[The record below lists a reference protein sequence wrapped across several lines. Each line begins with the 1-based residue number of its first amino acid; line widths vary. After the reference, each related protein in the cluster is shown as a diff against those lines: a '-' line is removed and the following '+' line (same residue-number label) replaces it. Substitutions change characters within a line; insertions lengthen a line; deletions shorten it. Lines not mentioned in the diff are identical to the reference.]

1 MSLAGT
7 ERRRHL
13 VTAVI
18 GTFLM
23 LIMGTVLLLGFR
35 FATQMRTNII
45 ALQTASTLQNYPEEL
60 SHQLNALRDRLEVR
74 AYSGQALADLQAT
87 VKRFDHELRVLSA
100 SVDADSPQLG
110 HALLLWHQYTPVLD
124 PVVNFNGQPYV
135 DSDTTGSSLSRE
147 GREHYA
153 EVKRAQLFASENARP
168 LQTQLANL
176 ATSLQRTS
184 SEAATRLRALLMAGV
199 FAALVLAAVAAY
211 FQLSRSR
218 HERVARE
225 AQEQTRD
232 ILKTVREGFF
242 LLDAHYRIGAVWS
255 DALTRM
261 FSRSDFAGLTF
272 EELLRDLVPA
282 STLGTAMKYIKLL
295 WGDRA
300 HENLMKSINPLG
312 QLEITMENGHGG
324 KETRYLQF
332 DFHRVMG
339 PEGIKHVLCSVGDV
353 TSSVLL
359 ARELHESQEN
369 ANAQI
374 DMMVGMMHVD
384 PLQLVSFLDT
394 AETGLKLVNTI
405 LKEPAR
411 TDAEFRKKLTGL
423 FRELHTI
430 KGEAS
435 ALNLKSVANRVHT
448 LEDMVGECKKKPE
461 LSGNDFLPMVLKLD
475 DLLAHLRN
483 VREMAARLTVLK
495 DTAPGAAAAA
505 ATTGTYPAAAM
516 PAARHPA
523 PTATTGTYPAATA
536 PPPPPPPRAAAP
548 PAPSSPPGGVTTR
561 NESAPGPAASTAPSA
576 ARRVEELSPALY
588 SMAERLAQDHAK
600 RFRLTLRGLGDVP
613 PPYTAT
619 IKDCLIQM
627 LRNAAVHGIESPDV
641 RLAQAKKDTGSV
653 QVDFRKTSE
662 GYELVFEDDG
672 AGIAPDALKAAAVR
686 RQLIS
691 EEDAAL
697 MDTRAAMA
705 LIFRPGFSTQDE
717 ISMDAGRGVG
727 MDVVAR
733 SVYALGGKIGVS
745 THPGKFTRF
754 KIVLPATEAVSTAV
768 A

>member
-13 VTAVI
+13 LTASI
-18 GTFLM
+18 GTALM
-23 LIMGTVLLLGFR
+23 LVMGLALVWGFR
-35 FATQMRTNII
+35 LATHMRTNIV
-45 ALQTASTLQNYPEEL
+45 ALQTASTLQNYPEEM

-87 VKRFDHELRVLSA
+87 VKRFDQELRVLAA
-100 SVDADSPQLG
+100 SVDGDSPQLG
-110 HALLLWHQYTPVLD
+110 HALLLWNQYAPVLE
-124 PVVNFNGQPYV
+124 PVVTFSGQPYV
-135 DSDTTGSSLSRE
+135 DSDTAGSSLSRE

-153 EVKRAQLFASENARP
+153 AVKRAQLFASENARP
-168 LQTQLANL
+168 LQTQLATL

-184 SEAATRLRALLMAGV
+184 SDGATRLRSLLMAGV
-199 FAALVLAAVAAY
+199 FAALVLAVVAAY

-218 HERVARE
+218 HERTARE

-242 LLDAHYRIGAVWS
+242 LLDAHYRIGSVWS
-255 DALTRM
+255 EALTRM
-261 FSRSDFAGLTF
+261 FGRNDFAGLTF
-272 EELLRDLVPA
+272 EELLEDLVPQA
-282 STLGTAMKYIKLL
+282 TLSTAVKYIKLL

-312 QLEITMENGHGG
+312 QLEITMDNGHGG
-324 KETRYLQF
+324 KESRYLQF

-369 ANAQI
+369 AHAQL
-374 DMMVGMMHVD
+374 DMMVGLMHID
-384 PLQLVSFLDT
+384 PLQLISFLDT
-394 AETGLKLVNTI
+394 ADAGLKLVNTI
-405 LKEPAR
+405 LREPAR
-411 TDAEFRKKLTGL
+411 NDAEFRKKLAGL

-435 ALNLKSVANRVHT
+435 ALNLKSVASRVHT

-475 DLLAHLRN
+475 DLLAHLRS
-483 VREMAARLTVLK
+483 VREMAARLTALK
-495 DTAPGAAAAA
+495 DTMPAVAALPAASVASAALPADPGPAESA
-505 ATTGTYPAAAM
+505 PAAA
-516 PAARHPA
+516 PAAPR
-523 PTATTGTYPAATA
+523 TGATA
-536 PPPPPPPRAAAP
+536 GRAAAP
-548 PAPSSPPGGVTTR
+548 ERAP
-561 NESAPGPAASTAPSA
+561 
-576 ARRVEELSPALY
+576 RRVEELAPTLHL
-588 SMAERLAQDHAK
+588 MAERLAEDHAK
-600 RFRLTLRGLGDVP
+600 RFRLTLSGLADVP
-613 PPYTAT
+613 AAYTAT

-627 LRNAAVHGIESPDV
+627 LRNAAVHGIESPEV
-641 RLAQAKKDTGSV
+641 RRAQAKQDTGSV
-653 QVDFRKTSE
+653 HVDFRKVTD
-662 GYELVFEDDG
+662 GYELLFEDDG
-672 AGIAPDALKAAAVR
+672 AGIAPDALKAAAVK
-686 RQLIS
+686 RQLIT
-691 EEDAAL
+691 EDDAAL

-705 LIFRPGFSTQDE
+705 LIFRPGFSTQE
-717 ISMDAGRGVG
+717 AISMDAGRGVG

-754 KIVLPATEAVSTAV
+754 KIVLPAAEPVSTAV

>member
-7 ERRRHL
+7 GRRHL
-13 VTAVI
+13 LTASI
-18 GTFLM
+18 GTALM
-23 LIMGTVLLLGFR
+23 LVMGLALVWGFR
-35 FATQMRTNII
+35 LATHMRTNIV
-45 ALQTASTLQNYPEEL
+45 ALQTASTLQNYPEEM

-74 AYSGQALADLQAT
+74 AYSGQALADLQVT
-87 VKRFDHELRVLSA
+87 VKRFDQELRVLSA
-100 SVDADSPQLG
+100 SIDGDSPQLG
-110 HALLLWHQYTPVLD
+110 HALLLWNQYAPVLE
-124 PVVNFNGQPYV
+124 PVVAFSGQPYV
-135 DSDTTGSSLSRE
+135 DSDTAGSSLSRE

-153 EVKRAQLFASENARP
+153 AVKRAQLFASENARP
-168 LQTQLANL
+168 LQTQLATL

-184 SEAATRLRALLMAGV
+184 SDGATRLRSLLMAGV
-199 FAALVLAAVAAY
+199 FAALVLAVVAAY

-218 HERVARE
+218 HERTARE

-242 LLDAHYRIGAVWS
+242 LLDAHYRIGSVWS
-255 DALTRM
+255 EALTRM
-261 FSRSDFAGLTF
+261 FGRNDFAGLTF
-272 EELLRDLVPA
+272 EELLEDLVPQA
-282 STLGTAMKYIKLL
+282 TLSTAVKYIKLL

-312 QLEITMENGHGG
+312 QLEITMDNGHGG

-369 ANAQI
+369 AHAQL
-374 DMMVGMMHVD
+374 DMMVGLMHID

-394 AETGLKLVNTI
+394 ADAGLKLVNTI
-405 LKEPAR
+405 LREPAR
-411 TDAEFRKKLTGL
+411 NDAEFRKKLAGL

-435 ALNLKSVANRVHT
+435 ALNLKSVASRVHT

-475 DLLAHLRN
+475 ELLAHLRS
-483 VREMAARLTVLK
+483 VREMAARLTALK
-495 DTAPGAAAAA
+495 DTMPAVAAAAA
-505 ATTGTYPAAAM
+505 LPPATAAFATLPADPEPTDSMPAAPAAA
-516 PAARHPA
+516 A
-523 PTATTGTYPAATA
+523 P
-536 PPPPPPPRAAAP
+536 AAAP
-548 PAPSSPPGGVTTR
+548 RTGAAAGR
-561 NESAPGPAASTAPSA
+561 PAAPERA
-576 ARRVEELSPALY
+576 ARRVEELSPTLHL
-588 SMAERLAQDHAK
+588 MAERLAQDHAK
-600 RFRLTLRGLGDVP
+600 RFRLTLSGLADVP
-613 PPYTAT
+613 AAYTAT

-627 LRNAAVHGIESPDV
+627 LRNAAVHGIESPEV
-641 RLAQAKKDTGSV
+641 RRAQAKKDTGSV
-653 QVDFRKTSE
+653 HVDFRKVTD

-672 AGIAPDALKAAAVR
+672 AGIAPDALKAAAVK
-686 RQLIS
+686 RQLIT
-691 EEDAAL
+691 EDDAAL

-705 LIFRPGFSTQDE
+705 LIFRPGFSTQEE

-754 KIVLPATEAVSTAV
+754 KIVLPAAEPVSTAV

>member
-7 ERRRHL
+7 GRRHL
-13 VTAVI
+13 LTASI
-18 GTFLM
+18 GTALM
-23 LIMGTVLLLGFR
+23 LVMGLALVWGFR
-35 FATQMRTNII
+35 LATHMRTNIV
-45 ALQTASTLQNYPEEL
+45 ALQTASTLQNYPEEM

-87 VKRFDHELRVLSA
+87 VRRFDQELRVLSA
-100 SVDADSPQLG
+100 SIDGDSPQLG
-110 HALLLWHQYTPVLD
+110 HALLLWNQYAPVLE
-124 PVVNFNGQPYV
+124 PVVAFSGQPYV
-135 DSDTTGSSLSRE
+135 DSDTAGSSLSRE

-153 EVKRAQLFASENARP
+153 AVKRAQLFASENARP
-168 LQTQLANL
+168 LQTQLATL

-184 SEAATRLRALLMAGV
+184 SDGATRLRSLLMAGV
-199 FAALVLAAVAAY
+199 FAALVLAVVAAY

-218 HERVARE
+218 HERTARE

-242 LLDAHYRIGAVWS
+242 LLDAHYRIGSVWS
-255 DALTRM
+255 EALTRM
-261 FSRSDFAGLTF
+261 FGRNDFAGLTF
-272 EELLRDLVPA
+272 EELLEDLVPQA
-282 STLGTAMKYIKLL
+282 TLSTAVKYIKLL

-312 QLEITMENGHGG
+312 QLEITMDNGHGG

-332 DFHRVMG
+332 DFHRVIG

-369 ANAQI
+369 AHAQL
-374 DMMVGMMHVD
+374 DMMVGLMHID
-384 PLQLVSFLDT
+384 PLQLISFLDT
-394 AETGLKLVNTI
+394 ADAGLKLVNTI
-405 LKEPAR
+405 LREPAR
-411 TDAEFRKKLTGL
+411 NDAEFRKKLAGL
-423 FRELHTI
+423 FRELHAI

-435 ALNLKSVANRVHT
+435 ALNLKSVASRVHT

-475 DLLAHLRN
+475 ELLAHLRS

-495 DTAPGAAAAA
+495 DTMPAAAAA
-505 ATTGTYPAAAM
+505 AAL
-516 PAARHPA
+516 
-523 PTATTGTYPAATA
+523 PAATA
-536 PPPPPPPRAAAP
+536 APASLPADPELADSLPAAPAAAP
-548 PAPSSPPGGVTTR
+548 PA
-561 NESAPGPAASTAPSA
+561 APRTGAAAGRPAAPERA
-576 ARRVEELSPALY
+576 ARRVEDLSPTLHL
-588 SMAERLAQDHAK
+588 MAERLAQDHAK
-600 RFRLTLRGLGDVP
+600 RFRLTLSGLADVP
-613 PPYTAT
+613 AAYTAT

-627 LRNAAVHGIESPDV
+627 LRNAAVHGIESPEV
-641 RLAQAKKDTGSV
+641 RRAQAKKDTGSV
-653 QVDFRKTSE
+653 HVDFRKVTD

-672 AGIAPDALKAAAVR
+672 AGIAPDALKAAAVK
-686 RQLIS
+686 RQLIT
-691 EEDAAL
+691 EDDAAL
-697 MDTRAAMA
+697 MDTRATMA
-705 LIFRPGFSTQDE
+705 LIFRPGFSTQEE

-754 KIVLPATEAVSTAV
+754 KIVLPAAEPASTAV

>member
-7 ERRRHL
+7 ERRRQL
-13 VTAVI
+13 LTASI
-18 GTFLM
+18 GTALM
-23 LIMGTVLLLGFR
+23 LVMGLALIWGFR
-35 FATQMRTNII
+35 LATHMRANIM
-45 ALQTASTLQNYPEEL
+45 ALQTASTLQTYPEEI

-74 AYSGQALADLQAT
+74 AYSGQALADLQAN
-87 VKRFDHELRVLSA
+87 VKRFDQELRALSA
-100 SVDADSPQLG
+100 VVDADSPQLG
-110 HALLLWHQYTPVLD
+110 HALLLWHQYAPVLE
-124 PVVNFNGQPYV
+124 PVVSFNGQPYV
-135 DSDTTGSSLSRE
+135 DSDTAGSSLSRE

-153 EVKRAQLFASENARP
+153 AVKRAQLFASENARP
-168 LQTQLANL
+168 LQTLLATL

-184 SEAATRLRALLMAGV
+184 SDGATRLRSLLMGGV
-199 FAALVLAAVAAY
+199 FAALVLALVAAY

-218 HERVARE
+218 SERTARE

-255 DALTRM
+255 EALTRM
-261 FSRSDFAGLTF
+261 FGRNDFAGLTF
-272 EELLRDLVPA
+272 EELLRDLVPQA
-282 STLGTAMKYIKLL
+282 TLSTAMKYIKLL

-312 QLEITMENGHGG
+312 QLEITMDNGHGG

-339 PEGIKHVLCSVGDV
+339 PEGIRHVLCSVGDI

-359 ARELHESQEN
+359 ARELHESQES
-369 ANAQI
+369 ANTQL
-374 DMMVGMMHVD
+374 DMMLGMLHVD
-384 PLQLVSFLDT
+384 PLQLMSFLDT
-394 AETGLKLVNTI
+394 ADAGLKLVNTI
-405 LKEPAR
+405 LREPAR
-411 TDAEFRKKLTGL
+411 TDAEFRKKLAGL
-423 FRELHTI
+423 FRELHAI

-435 ALNLKSVANRVHT
+435 ALNLKSVASRVHT

-475 DLLAHLRN
+475 ELLAHLRN
-483 VREMAARLTVLK
+483 VREMAARLTALK
-495 DTAPGAAAAA
+495 DTVPGAAAAA
-505 ATTGTYPAAAM
+505 AAAAAAM
-516 PAARHPA
+516 AEPAPAAPA
-523 PTATTGTYPAATA
+523 A
-536 PPPPPPPRAAAP
+536 PPPTSPAALA
-548 PAPSSPPGGVTTR
+548 VD
-561 NESAPGPAASTAPSA
+561 PAASGRSRGTAPAAGKSSA
-576 ARRVEELSPALY
+576 PERATRRVEELSPTLF
-588 SMAERLAQDHAK
+588 SMAERLAQEHAK
-600 RFRLTLRGLGDVP
+600 RFRLTLTGLADVP
-613 PPYTAT
+613 AAYSAT

-627 LRNAAVHGIESPDV
+627 LRNAAVHGIEPPEV
-641 RLAQAKKDTGSV
+641 RRAQAKKDTGSV
-653 QVDFRKTSE
+653 HVDFRKLTE
-662 GYELVFEDDG
+662 GYELLFEDDG
-672 AGIAPDALKAAAVR
+672 AGIAPEALKAAAVR

-691 EEDAAL
+691 EEEAEL

-705 LIFRPGFSTQDE
+705 LIFRPGFSTQEE

-754 KIVLPATEAVSTAV
+754 KIVLPATDEAVSTAV